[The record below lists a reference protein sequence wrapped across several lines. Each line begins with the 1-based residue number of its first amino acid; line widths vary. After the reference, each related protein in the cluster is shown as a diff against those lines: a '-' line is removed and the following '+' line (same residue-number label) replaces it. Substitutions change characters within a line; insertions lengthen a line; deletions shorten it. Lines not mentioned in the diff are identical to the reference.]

1 VTYRDVRYLIPF
13 LSQLWLFATPSAY
26 SRPTAEPD
34 TWMHVLLVVN
44 PMSGLIA
51 AFRAA
56 MLNEPISWDLLGT
69 AAVAA
74 IAVFVAGVL
83 YFRKVED
90 TFADTV

>member
-1 VTYRDVRYLIPF
+1 
-13 LSQLWLFATPSAY
+13 
-26 SRPTAEPD
+26 
-34 TWMHVLLVVN
+34 
-44 PMSGLIA
+44 MSGLIA